1 MLLSFVTLLGFT
13 AIGDRLIE
21 RPLDDVA
28 VIAVPARVG
37 EAMLSGVRTDDA
49 DRLAFAF
56 GSTYRWE
63 SLGSGPAYRH
73 LLFVSL
79 MAPDA
84 SDADYARL
92 PAAFGRRYDATR
104 RLPDTALGSGT
115 LTVIAGIY
123 RQNTLQAPARTYVY
137 RDRGRRLQ
145 ITWHAVDEDLDAD
158 RARRLLENMASS
170 FRLVGDPSA
179 AFAELRDRPRRETEE
194 RADRRRLARDTL
206 ASAGFVDLVPGEPQ
220 WKDGVL
226 VEWMDQPEPRFQ
238 FVKPLGLVHAAPGTQ
253 DAMRPRTVPGM
264 TADGSVGWREAWEGG
279 WRFHN
284 HDDAYLPF
292 PGVAAALAG
301 QQADPDTLLFYY
313 SVTVRVEEA
322 SPNRIASLGGF
333 YLELAEVER
342 AWREGRLIR
351 GRIRSAPFPLPAE

>member
-1 MLLSFVTLLGFT
+1 MLLAFVTLLGFT

-28 VIAVPARVG
+28 VIGVPARVG
-37 EAMLSGVRTDDA
+37 EAMLSGVRTDA
-49 DRLAFAF
+49 PDRLAFAF
-56 GSTYRWE
+56 GSTYRWA

-92 PAAFGRRYDATR
+92 PAAFGRNYDATR

-115 LTVIAGIY
+115 LTVVAGIY

-145 ITWHAVDEDLDAD
+145 IAWHAVDEDLDPDA
-158 RARRLLENMASS
+158 ARRLIESMAKS
-170 FRLVGDPSA
+170 FRLVGDSSA
-179 AFAELRDRPRRETEE
+179 VFAELRDRPRREAEE
-194 RADRRRLARDTL
+194 RADRRRLALATL
-206 ASAGFVDLVPGEPQ
+206 ALAGFDDLVPGRPQ
-220 WKDGVL
+220 RKDGVL

-238 FVKPLGLVHAAPGTQ
+238 LLKPLGLAHAAPGTPV
-253 DAMRPRTVPGM
+253 AMRPRPVPGM
-264 TADGSVGWREAWEGG
+264 TADGSVGWRESWEGD

-284 HDDAYLPF
+284 DDDAYLPF
-292 PGVAAALAG
+292 PGVAEELAG
-301 QQADPDTLLFYY
+301 QLADPDALLFYY

-322 SPNRIASLGGF
+322 TPARIGNLGGF
-333 YLELAEVER
+333 YRELAEVER

-351 GRIRSAPFPLPAE
+351 GGIRSAPLPPTTE